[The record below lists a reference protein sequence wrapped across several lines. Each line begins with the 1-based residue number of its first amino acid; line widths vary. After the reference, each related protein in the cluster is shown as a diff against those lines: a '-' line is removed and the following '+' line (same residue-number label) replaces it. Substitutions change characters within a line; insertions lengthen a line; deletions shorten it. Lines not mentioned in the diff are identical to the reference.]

1 MTPFAARC
9 VLVGAAVAVT
19 VAGVVAPVPGSCRA
33 VLFVAAACCAVID
46 VLLVRATRAAAAEAE
61 LPIDV
66 AVTTVGPVV
75 VAPGPPDDA
84 GPPALPT
91 IVLGTT
97 DEGRTIGTEGSGPTH
112 IAVVGTGVLAVA
124 VFRAVAAQARAAAA
138 ASGTSIRVASASEL
152 RTLVA
157 NPDERCPPMPDGTA
171 AIVCDV
177 GARDPTTV
185 VLVAGPGQVPRTWD
199 VAVEVTRYGC
209 SARRR
214 DETTGVPVSP
224 VLPELDP

>member
-1 MTPFAARC
+1 MT
-9 VLVGAAVAVT
+9 VG
-19 VAGVVAPVPGSCRA
+19 GVVAPVAGTSRA
-33 VLFVAAACCAVID
+33 VFFVAAACCAVID
-46 VLLVRATRAAAAEAE
+46 VLLVRTTRAAGAEASR
-61 LPIDV
+61 PDV
-66 AVTTVGPVV
+66 TAAVTTIGPVV
-75 VAPGPPDDA
+75 VAPGPSDDA

-91 IVLGTT
+91 IVLGSTS
-97 DEGRTIGTEGSGPTH
+97 DGRTIGAEGSGPTH

-124 VFRAVAAQARAAAA
+124 VFRAVAAQVRAAAA
-138 ASGTSIRVASASEL
+138 ASGTSVRVASAPDL

-157 NPDERCPPMPDGTA
+157 NQDERCPPMPDGTA
-171 AIVCDV
+171 AVVCDV

-209 SARRR
+209 SVRRR
-214 DETTGVPVSP
+214 DETTGAPVSP

>member
-1 MTPFAARC
+1 M
-9 VLVGAAVAVT
+9 T
-19 VAGVVAPVPGSCRA
+19 VAGVVAPVAGTSRA
-33 VLFVAAACCAVID
+33 VFFVAAACCAVID
-46 VLLVRATRAAAAEAE
+46 VLLVRAVRAAGAEAARPDVAAAAVTTIG
-61 LPIDV
+61 PV
-66 AVTTVGPVV
+66 AVV
-75 VAPGPPDDA
+75 PGPSDEA

-91 IVLGTT
+91 IVLGST
-97 DEGRTIGTEGSGPTH
+97 DEGRTIAVEGRGRTH

-124 VFRAVAAQARAAAA
+124 VFRAVAAQVRTAAA

-157 NPDERCPPMPDGTA
+157 GQDERCPPMPDGTA
-171 AIVCDV
+171 AIVGDV

-185 VLVAGPGQVPRTWD
+185 VLVVGPGQVPRTWD
-199 VAVEVTRYGC
+199 LVVEVTRYGC
-209 SARRR
+209 SVRRR

>member
-9 VLVGAAVAVT
+9 VLVGAAVTVT
-19 VAGVVAPVPGSCRA
+19 VAGVVAPVAGTSRA
-33 VLFVAAACCAVID
+33 VFFVAAACCAVID
-46 VLLVRATRAAAAEAE
+46 VLLVRATRAAGAEAAR
-61 LPIDV
+61 PDV
-66 AVTTVGPVV
+66 AAVTTIGPVV
-75 VAPGPPDDA
+75 VASGPSDDA

-91 IVLGTT
+91 IVLGST
-97 DEGRTIGTEGSGPTH
+97 DDGRTIGAERSGPTH

-138 ASGTSIRVASASEL
+138 ASGTSVRVASAPDL
-152 RTLVA
+152 QTLVA
-157 NPDERCPPMPDGTA
+157 NQDERCPPMPDGTA
-171 AIVCDV
+171 AVVCDV

-209 SARRR
+209 SVHRR